1 MAFGTHADAQTAHF
15 SGAQIALASGFNEIC
30 GAAVDKNGNV
40 FVADQGNNAVK
51 EILAVNGVIPVSPTI
66 KTLGSGFSSPTG
78 VAVDG
83 SGNVFVADDDNG
95 LVKEITAASGYTAVN
110 TLAVANGNFSY
121 PFGMAVDGSGN
132 VFVAD
137 YLHNAVKEIVATGGY
152 TTINSLGSGFN
163 GPGGVAVDGSGNVF
177 VAEEGGNKV
186 DEIMTSAVNVG
197 SAAIA
202 SSTPVTVLFTFTFDT
217 AGTIEAPAVL
227 TQGAANLDF
236 KDTGNGTCT
245 TNGTGHTYNPG
256 DTCIVD
262 VTFTPKYA
270 GTRNGAVELLDAS
283 GNVLA
288 TSYISGAGIGPQIA
302 FSPATQNSYAAGS
315 LNYPTGAAVDGAGN
329 IFVADTSNNA
339 VKEIVKQSG
348 AVISLGSG
356 FNNPYGVAVDAAG
369 NVFVAD
375 SNNNEVKEIVAAG
388 GYKTVIPLASG
399 SFWWPSG
406 VAVDGAG
413 NLYVAEYN
421 SGTVKEITAA
431 SGYSS
436 VTTLNSSTMHVYGI
450 AVDADRNVFVAE
462 ASNGDVK
469 EITSA
474 SGYTSINTL
483 AQSHGPFGTLMGLAL
498 DGNGNVYITEYYGS
512 KVYEIAAAGGYNNV
526 SDLGSFIGP
535 FGVAVDGAGN
545 VFVNATSMDSV
556 YKLDYA
562 DAPNLNFPTPTLVN
576 TIDTDGS
583 LSVTVQNIG
592 NAPLIF
598 SSGTFATVDFAQTSG
613 TGSLVDCVGTGTVD
627 AGASCNLSIE
637 FEPVQNAHG
646 QPTALN
652 EGISL
657 EDNNLNVVSEQQ
669 VIGVHGTSTA
679 PLPADTTATSVT
691 FSSASLTSGQTVTI
705 TATVT
710 DTLNSGT
717 TPTGNVT
724 FTDTVG
730 STTTNL
736 NGGAPV
742 SLALSLATLPNVTL
756 SGTGMHTITAT
767 YSDGTGG
774 ATFQSSIGS
783 GIATVNPS
791 SNVGTA
797 AAAYPVTVTLSTGGN
812 VSSISVVTQGATG
825 LDFTDAGGDTC
836 LGSHNAGD
844 TCTVNVL
851 FTPQSP
857 GTRLGAVLLE
867 NGSNNVLGKAYLFG
881 TGFGPEVAFLP
892 GSQSTVGSGM
902 SQPQGVTV
910 DGNGNVFVANTNG
923 GNVLKV
929 PWTGSSYG
937 APETIISNLRS
948 PGGVAV
954 DGAGNVYVADYWNN
968 RVLMAPWNGS
978 AYGMPVNVGN
988 GLNNPNSVAVDGSG
1002 NVYIAD
1008 ESNSRVVKVPWTG
1021 GGFGTQT
1028 TISDSNGSYMPTGV
1042 AVDGSGNVYV
1052 AHYYEDTVDKLPWN
1066 GSTYGAAISL
1076 GSDLS
1081 GPFNVA
1087 VDANGNVYIADSSN
1101 SRVVEEQWT
1110 GSGYGA
1116 QLTVANAATNGLSM
1130 TTGVSVDA
1138 RGNVYIADQ
1147 GNSYIVKLSDATVGS
1162 LDFPAVLAGSSSAAS
1177 ITVQNVG
1184 NAPLTL
1190 SVPSSGTNPS
1200 INSTTAN
1207 IFTYDSSST
1216 CPLVDQGGSAGT
1228 LAAGATCTYV
1238 VDFAPT
1244 VTEPYT
1250 GSLNLTDNS
1259 LTASATT
1266 YTTQN
1271 VSLTGM
1277 ATAPPVDSTGTTVSI
1292 NSGSLISGQTAN
1304 ITATV
1309 TDTNDTGVTPAGGT
1323 VAFTDSVNGGSAVA
1337 LSGSPVTLSSGQ
1349 ANLSI
1354 ALSDVG
1360 THAITATY
1368 SGATGFFAGS
1378 SNTGTVTV
1386 GLSSNV
1392 ETSTSSSPVTVT
1404 FTAAGTV
1411 GSINVL
1417 TQGATGLDFKDAV
1430 TGDTCS
1436 GPHNIGDTC
1445 IVNVT
1450 FTPLFAGS
1458 RYGAVVL
1465 TDGSGNVLANT
1476 YIQGTGTGP
1485 QVTFANT
1492 SAPGVFLPSAQ
1503 TSLGSGSFSYPGG
1516 TAVDG
1521 AGNIFV
1527 ADSYNQ
1533 AVYKIAAADGS
1544 VSQLGGGFPFSQPQS
1559 VALDGAGN
1567 IFVTNADYSY
1577 PGVFEIL
1584 AAGGYTNV
1592 VQLAQDYTSN
1602 GNFGTPWGVAV
1613 DGSGNIFVTD
1623 DGYSAVDEIVAAGG
1637 YTTVNQLAIDWSNN
1651 SGFYNPQGVAV
1662 DGSGNVFVADAGYPA
1677 VYEIPVA
1684 GGYTA
1689 VTQLAMDWS
1698 NNNGFSYPTS
1708 VAVDGGGNV
1717 YVADSDNSAVYE
1729 IAVAD
1734 GYNTVNTLGTGFY
1747 SPNGVAVDGSG
1758 NVFVADAGNPAVVT
1772 KLNFSAP
1779 PAFTFAA
1786 TAIGSESADSPL
1798 TLAVSNIGTASLT
1811 FSALSYPAD
1820 FKQDSTGPAV
1830 CAASTPLAAGSS
1842 CMLPIDF
1849 MPQTAGP
1856 YTEALQLTDNA
1867 TPGIQNI
1874 PLIGTSGAPLPD
1886 STTTTVVI
1894 TPSLPTIGQ
1903 AVAIT
1908 ATVTDTTLNSMA
1920 SSGSV
1925 NFVDL
1930 VGSTITQL
1938 NGGTPV
1944 DLVSGVATLPNVTL
1958 SGTGTHSIA
1967 AIYSGVSGVAESYG
1981 FASVTENLTSNVGAM
1996 TLSSYPVTLTF
2007 TSPGTPATVNVL
2019 TQGAPNLDFIDATT
2033 GDTCTGSYNI
2043 GDTCTV
2049 NVTFTPQFAGP
2060 RYGAVVVLD
2069 SDGNMLATTYISAVG
2084 TAPQIAFGAGTATA
2098 TAIAPTANGVAL
2110 KGPTGIA
2117 MDGAG
2122 GLYIADIDNNRVVQ
2136 MSADGSTVT
2145 SIAPT
2150 ADDANGRALNN
2161 PAGLALD
2168 GAGNLYIADVYNWR
2182 VLEVPANGKG
2192 VTEILPTVTGATPPL
2207 DTLNNPTGIAV
2218 DGAGNL
2224 FISDTWNN
2232 RVVEILANGGPAM
2245 AVAVNGLS
2253 LSYPSGLAVDSVGN
2267 LFISDTLNNRVVEV
2281 PAGGGAATVLAP
2293 TVNNLILNRP
2303 SGIVVDGAGNLFIA
2317 DTLNNRV
2324 VEVPADGSAATAFAP
2339 TVNGVALLH
2348 PNGLLLNGA
2357 GDLFVSDHGNSRVV
2371 EIQRSLAPVLNY
2383 SSTAIG
2389 VKSSDSPQ
2397 MVTVENAGNE
2407 PLSFSGLSVAT
2418 DFPLD
2423 SAGAGICTSST
2434 SLATGARCTLPIDF
2448 TPATIGAKSE
2458 SVTLN
2463 DNSLNGSVAQNIQ
2476 LSGGSATQGTSTV
2489 TLGGSPS
2496 PNSNVNDSVTL
2507 TATVTGS
2514 AATPTGT
2521 VTLTLNGGSVPG
2533 CSSPITLN
2541 GAGVAQ
2547 CLTSLLPA
2555 GNDDLVATYNG
2566 DGSYNTSVSS
2576 TLPQAVSA
2584 LPATIS
2590 VSASPSSSTTVNT
2603 TVTFAAQ
2610 LAGVALTPVLPA
2622 GMVTF
2627 TINGKASPDCPAVP
2641 VNAAGK
2647 ATCITSSL
2655 VAGSATINASYAGD
2669 SNYTVAA
2676 AGSAAQTV
2684 SALAATLGVTAS
2696 PSSNTMVNDSVTF
2709 TAQLAGASFTPNVP
2723 AGKVNFSA
2731 SGSTIAGCGAVPVN
2745 AAGKATCTASS
2756 LAAGT
2761 DPITAT
2767 YSGDS
2772 NFTVAAPAS
2781 ATQTVTATTSTT
2793 AANANLTYSTSAQNT
2808 SLSATVT
2815 STSGTVNTGTVAF
2828 TVFNG
2833 GTPVGAAV
2841 TSGTVSSGSASA
2853 TYTLPSGSGAGAY
2866 SIQAVY
2872 NASAPFATSSDTT
2885 HSLTVGQATA
2895 TVTLG
2900 SLAQNY
2906 SGSPLSATAT
2916 TSPAGLTVN
2925 FTYNGSSTAPTAAG
2939 SYPVVGT
2946 ISDPN
2951 YTGTATG
2958 TLVISKIAAKVTLGN
2973 LAQSYSGS
2981 PLSATA
2987 TTSPAGLTVNF
2998 TYNGS
3003 STAPTAAGSY
3013 SVVGAISDPNY
3024 TGTATGTLVISKIAA
3039 TVTLGSLAQSYS
3051 GSPLSAT
3058 ATTSPAGLTV
3068 NLTYNGSSTA
3078 PTAAG
3083 SYSVVG
3089 AISDA
3094 NYTGTA
3100 TGTLVISKTAAT
3112 ITLGSLAQS
3121 YSGSPLSATATT
3133 NPAGLTVNFTY
3144 NGSSTAPTA
3153 AGSYSVVGAI
3163 SDANYTGTAT
3173 GTLVISKTAATI
3185 TLGSLAQSYSGSP
3198 LSATATTNP
3207 TGLTVNFTY
3216 NGSSTAPTAAGSYS
3230 VVGAISDANYTGTAT
3245 GTLIISRIA
3254 SAVSLT
3260 SSVSP
3265 VLITNSITLTAT
3277 VSITAGAPTGSVS
3290 FLDGTTLIGQGTLIG
3305 DVATLTTSS
3314 LSVGSHSIT
3323 ATYSGDTNFA
3333 ASTSSALTELVL
3345 DFAVSTPTS
3354 GSGDGASQT
3363 ISSGGTATYSLD
3375 IAPSSGTSFPTPA
3388 TLTLTG
3394 LPAGAVAVVTPST
3407 WTQLTGNS
3415 WSLPANVVL
3424 TPVTVSIQ
3432 MPSQTA
3438 RLEHNEL
3445 HNGKLPYMILGL
3457 LLLPFAGRFR
3467 RVGKRLGGVL
3477 SVLVLLVVAVTAM
3490 AGLSGCG
3497 AAKKSSPQPQSY
3509 TITATV
3515 TSGALSHST
3524 TITLA
3529 VN

>member
-3173 GTLVISKTAATI
+3173 GTL
-3185 TLGSLAQSYSGSP
+3185 
-3198 LSATATTNP
+3198 
-3207 TGLTVNFTY
+3207 
-3216 NGSSTAPTAAGSYS
+3216 
-3230 VVGAISDANYTGTAT
+3230 
-3245 GTLIISRIA
+3245 IISRIA